1 MVSWVKLKKMKKII
15 IYSALLFVFGGCS
28 LINPLSKYP
37 EEDRPVYKL
46 TEQVRKA
53 NNTAATDQ
61 LEQQYQNAVKSHLQK
76 IEAYKNSTEAHR
88 GEKIMKEY
96 AELNSLADEVSNSTK
111 KVKVKRFDA
120 EYALAKEE
128 LTEDYY
134 RHAQSLLQTD
144 DRNDAKEAY
153 TLLKKV
159 NSIAPN
165 YRNANELLEKAY
177 NKSILTI
184 VVNPVNYY
192 ARSYNYWGLNN
203 DYVQQEIARD
213 LGFRLGQ
220 SDNVKV
226 LTDYEARSSNRQPD
240 RIIDLS
246 WNELFLPIPESNTY
260 SRQVSKTIVTGKTAD
275 NKPVYGTVYATV
287 YVTRVFNRSR
297 GTLDVK
303 ISDPSSGKTI
313 LWDNFPVN
321 NNTAKEYATY
331 RGDSRALSSYD
342 WALLNRGAF
351 NNPSRYQMF
360 DNIYRQVYPQLI
372 SRIRSIT
379 W

>member
-15 IYSALLFVFGGCS
+15 IYSAVLFVFAGCS
-28 LINPLSKYP
+28 LISPLSKYP
-37 EEDRPVYKL
+37 EEDRPVYEL
-46 TEQVRKA
+46 TKQVRKA
-53 NNTAATDQ
+53 NNTAAADQ
-61 LEQQYQNAVKSHLQK
+61 LEQQYQTAVKTHLQK
-76 IEAYKNSTEAHR
+76 MEAYKNSTEADR
-88 GEKIMKEY
+88 GEKIIKEY
-96 AELNSLADEVSNSTK
+96 GELNSLADEVSNSTK
-111 KVKVKRFDA
+111 KVKVQRFDA

-128 LTEDYY
+128 LVNDYY
-134 RHAQSLLQTD
+134 QQAQSLLRSN

-159 NSIAPN
+159 NSITPN
-165 YRNANELLEKAY
+165 YRNAKELLEKAY

-213 LGFRLGQ
+213 LSFRLGQ

-226 LTDYEARSSNRQPD
+226 LTDREARSSNLQPD
-240 RIIDLS
+240 RIIDLT
-246 WNELFLPIPESNTY
+246 WNDLFLPIPESNTY

-275 NKPVYGTVYATV
+275 NKPVYTTVYATI

-303 ISDPSSGKTI
+303 VTDPSSNRTI

-321 NNTAKEYATY
+321 NNSFEEYATY
-331 RGDSRALSSYD
+331 RGDSRALSGYD

-351 NNPSRYQMF
+351 NNPSRFQMF
-360 DNIYRQVYPQLI
+360 DNIFRQVYPQLI
-372 SRIRSIT
+372 NRIRSIT
-379 W
+379 